1 VPPEP
6 DPASPS
12 RRGGAPPWAAVP
24 EAVGALLRDRL
35 DEVVDE
41 VIAAVRAEVPQYDQP
56 LEGEFGRLISQGV
69 SVALGEFAD
78 LLGHDAELGHLG
90 TYEALGRAEHRAG
103 RTLDALQ
110 SAYRVG
116 ARVAWRRT
124 AALGEAGGIEPRT
137 MYLVAEAIFAY
148 IDRVA
153 AASVAG
159 FTQEEALRASSV
171 QARRQALLE
180 LLARVPP
187 AGEAELARAA
197 ADAVWPLPARVAALA
212 VAEGTAAA
220 LARRM
225 PSGTLGGEL
234 PGAGVLLV
242 TDPGGPGQA
251 ALVARA
257 LGTRRG
263 VLGPA
268 VAPPEA
274 HLSIA
279 RAVAAFPLHAAGAF
293 GPAQLVR
300 TADHLVA
307 LLLAGDPALATD
319 LVREALAPLDDLTPG
334 ARARALETLGAWLDA
349 HGDVPTAARAL
360 HVHPQT
366 VRYRLGGLREAFGAR
381 LDDPDARLELAL
393 ALRARSYA
401 AAARGAGLSSASAT
415 AAGDGDGTGSSA
427 GESASAGRASDAP
440 PGSA

>member
-1 VPPEP
+1 
-6 DPASPS
+6 
-12 RRGGAPPWAAVP
+12 VP
-24 EAVGALLRDRL
+24 EAVGALLRGRL

-69 SVALGEFAD
+69 SVALEEFAD

-124 AALGEAGGIEPRT
+124 AALGEAGGVEPRT

-171 QARRQALLE
+171 QARRQALVE

-197 ADAVWPLPARVAALA
+197 ADAVWPVPTRVAALA

-225 PSGTLGGEL
+225 PAGTLGAEL
-234 PGAGVLLV
+234 PGAGVLVLS
-242 TDPGGPGQA
+242 DPDGPGQPG
-251 ALVARA
+251 LVARA
-257 LGTRRG
+257 LGARRG

-279 RAVAAFPLHAAGAF
+279 RAVSALPLHAAGAL
-293 GPAQLVR
+293 GSERLAR
-300 TADHLVA
+300 TGDHLVA

-319 LVREALAPLDDLTPG
+319 LVRESLAPLDELTEG

-349 HGDVPTAARAL
+349 HGDVPTAAKAL

-366 VRYRLGGLREAFGAR
+366 IRYRLTGLREAFGAR
-381 LDDPDARLELAL
+381 LDDPGARLELAL
-393 ALRARSYA
+393 ALRARTYA
-401 AAARGAGLSSASAT
+401 AAARGAGVASASAT
-415 AAGDGDGTGSSA
+415 AAGDGDGTGSAA
-427 GESASAGRASDAP
+427 GDSASAGTASDAP

>member
-1 VPPEP
+1 
-6 DPASPS
+6 
-12 RRGGAPPWAAVP
+12 
-24 EAVGALLRDRL
+24 
-35 DEVVDE
+35 
-41 VIAAVRAEVPQYDQP
+41 
-56 LEGEFGRLISQGV
+56 V

-124 AALGEAGGIEPRT
+124 AALGEAGGVEPRT

-171 QARRQALLE
+171 QARRQALVE

-197 ADAVWPLPARVAALA
+197 ADAVWTVPARVAALA

-225 PSGTLGGEL
+225 PAGTLGAEL
-234 PGAGVLLV
+234 PGAGVLVLS
-242 TDPGGPGQA
+242 DPDGPGQPGV
-251 ALVARA
+251 VARA
-257 LGTRRG
+257 LGARRG

-279 RAVAAFPLHAAGAF
+279 RAVSALPLHAAGA
-293 GPAQLVR
+293 R
-300 TADHLVA
+300 
-307 LLLAGDPALATD
+307 
-319 LVREALAPLDDLTPG
+319 RPG
-334 ARARALETLGAWLDA
+334 AVDGPGPR
-349 HGDVPTAARAL
+349 
-360 HVHPQT
+360 
-366 VRYRLGGLREAFGAR
+366 GAR
-381 LDDPDARLELAL
+381 PPRRADRGRPRASARDARGVARRPRGRPDG
-393 ALRARSYA
+393 RAGAPRPPA
-401 AAARGAGLSSASAT
+401 DRPLPPRRPARGVRR
-415 AAGDGDGTGSSA
+415 AAGRPGG
-427 GESASAGRASDAP
+427 AP
-440 PGSA
+440 